1 MLACYTDNTC
11 GHFILSK
18 GYIRQEG
25 PAHKLRVFLVY
36 NHRCVPN
43 LNNTMNKTDIKVL
56 KAIKAT
62 EIFLSTTKNKEEFT
76 DYGLTIYGCE
86 KRNLEEYKEMVG
98 KDKRKLTGRLRE
110 LYQAI

>member
-1 MLACYTDNTC
+1 MKSD
-11 GHFILSK
+11 
-18 GYIRQEG
+18 E
-25 PAHKLRVFLVY
+25 
-36 NHRCVPN
+36 
-43 LNNTMNKTDIKVL
+43 KVI

-62 EIFLSTTKNKEEFT
+62 NEFIKKCNENGNNQEFS

-86 KRNLEEYKEMVG
+86 KRNLEEYKEILG